1 MEERLDRFCA
11 TTEWSL
17 LFPEAKVVHIDSDS
31 LDHLPILLQCYP
43 AYISGKRH
51 KAKFNF
57 ENMWVTDTSYTDVI
71 SNAWKQD
78 ERRDVVENLLVKVD
92 RCSHELKLSNKNSFI
107 HVGDEILKLE
117 TSLESI
123 RDDGMRRE
131 ALSKIRE

>member
-1 MEERLDRFCA
+1 
-11 TTEWSL
+11 
-17 LFPEAKVVHIDSDS
+17 
-31 LDHLPILLQCYP
+31 
-43 AYISGKRH
+43 
-51 KAKFNF
+51 
-57 ENMWVTDTSYTDVI
+57 MWVTDTSYTDVI